1 MPHNICSFIP
11 VTKVINDV
19 LLKYDNYHVLFIFVQ
34 LQFFIMSKCEQCIIK
49 QFNSLKSLTT
59 DELVRISKCKTSM
72 IIKKGEVIFE
82 EGEMLNGVY
91 CVKDGICKLSKLSEN
106 GKDQIV
112 KMVVKGQLL
121 GQRSLISDESSNL
134 QAVALNDMEVCFIPK
149 SEILKD
155 LQNNSKFSFDV
166 LKEMAHDLKEA
177 DDVIVNMAQK
187 HVRQRL
193 AETLVYIHDTFGTNP
208 DGTLSILLSREDFAN
223 IVGTAT
229 ESAIRVLSQFKKDGL
244 ISSIGK
250 QIKIEDL
257 SGLKRVE

>member
-1 MPHNICSFIP
+1 MG
-11 VTKVINDV
+11 
-19 LLKYDNYHVLFIFVQ
+19 
-34 LQFFIMSKCEQCIIK
+34 KCEQCIVK
-49 QFNSLKSLTT
+49 QFNSLKALTK
-59 DELVRISKCKTSM
+59 DELVRISSCKTSM
-72 IIKKGEVIFE
+72 IIKKGDVIFE
-82 EGEMLNGVY
+82 EGETLNGVY
-91 CVKDGICKLSKLSEN
+91 CVKDGICKLSKLSAN

-149 SEILKD
+149 SEIIND
-155 LQNNSKFSFDV
+155 LQSNSKFSFEV

-187 HVRQRL
+187 SVRQRL
-193 AETLVYIHDTFGTNP
+193 AEALVYIHDSFGTNP

-229 ESAIRVLSQFKKDGL
+229 ESAIRVLSQFKKEGL
-244 ISSIGK
+244 IATVGK
-250 QIKIEDL
+250 QIKIENIDA
-257 SGLKRVE
+257 LKRVE